1 MATEVV
7 EPMVPPPA
15 SNVGNLDEGHVVPGV
30 DIAQTADSL
39 WVEGTAGGGDVGTTP
54 SEEVMLPPP
63 SVIERDV
70 EMLAAVENLV
80 AVTSRVGG
88 DVMEASAAD
97 AAAVH
102 LREVIDLDEPDLLG
116 NDTAILEVV
125 LEQLL
130 LDPEES

>member
-1 MATEVV
+1 
-7 EPMVPPPA
+7 
-15 SNVGNLDEGHVVPGV
+15 
-30 DIAQTADSL
+30 
-39 WVEGTAGGGDVGTTP
+39 
-54 SEEVMLPPP
+54 
-63 SVIERDV
+63 
-70 EMLAAVENLV
+70 
-80 AVTSRVGG
+80 
-88 DVMEASAAD
+88 MEASAAD